1 MIQTRATIEILGYT
15 VFWLKTISDS
25 RGSATPISTPFHIIF
40 DMHDLDACYDRDIRV
55 YRFLA
60 ENGF

>member
-1 MIQTRATIEILGYT
+1 MIWTRATIELIRYT

-25 RGSATPISTPFHIIF
+25 RCSLTPKSTQFHVIF
-40 DMHDLDACYDRDIRV
+40 DMHDLDACYDRDIKV

-60 ENGF
+60 ENDF